1 MAMYAV
7 ASSSISD
14 QSRID
19 IENNETMEKN
29 AEKKCYERTFT
40 EHDLCPFVSENYEIT
55 LNDALTDTNMSLIVR
70 KLSFSFADVAMV
82 LRHKSGS
89 TGDKSNDG
97 KSMPVCTLFHP
108 HASEDVTV
116 ARISPDAKQIITVSN
131 EKCQNVHIWLW
142 SHGRDKPDG
151 LLP

>member
-55 LNDALTDTNMSLIVR
+55 LNDALTETNMSLIVR

-97 KSMPVCTLFHP
+97 KSYVTSVCLFACSCDLQLCFKRNVA
-108 HASEDVTV
+108 ASGPCRYIFLRV
-116 ARISPDAKQIITVSN
+116 
-131 EKCQNVHIWLW
+131 
-142 SHGRDKPDG
+142 
-151 LLP
+151 

>member
-40 EHDLCPFVSENYEIT
+40 EHDLCPFTLQWSFGINPEVPVINLTTENRCPC
-55 LNDALTDTNMSLIVR
+55 ALYSIRMQ
-70 KLSFSFADVAMV
+70 
-82 LRHKSGS
+82 
-89 TGDKSNDG
+89 
-97 KSMPVCTLFHP
+97 
-108 HASEDVTV
+108 
-116 ARISPDAKQIITVSN
+116 AKT
-131 EKCQNVHIWLW
+131 
-142 SHGRDKPDG
+142 
-151 LLP
+151 